1 MNNEIWPNFFI
12 VGTGR
17 GGTSSLYHYLS
28 QHPDIFMSPIKE
40 PYFFCQ
46 ELISDI
52 TTGNFV
58 LDKDKYLELFNDIS
72 GRRVVGEA
80 SAAYLDFPP
89 TAGRIKTSVP
99 DAKIIIM
106 LRNPS
111 ERAFSEYL
119 ANVTLGYEKRTFNQT
134 VTDEIK
140 EIRNEPTNAYNS
152 VSRGLYYNHVKR
164 YQDLFGNKNV
174 KVIIFEDFIKNT
186 QLILEEVLEFLGI
199 NKKIEFELEPKNQY
213 RIPKGGIAE
222 LLFADSK
229 IRKIIKKSIPVNMRI
244 RFGEKYLLKK
254 EIRPTI
260 DLETKKILD
269 DIYSEDI
276 NKLSNLLNRELK
288 WKPFQKD

>member
-1 MNNEIWPNFFI
+1 MDLSANN
-12 VGTGR
+12 
-17 GGTSSLYHYLS
+17 Y
-28 QHPDIFMSPIKE
+28 
-40 PYFFCQ
+40 
-46 ELISDI
+46 I
-52 TTGNFV
+52 TNDGI
-58 LDKDKYLELFNDIS
+58 KYLIKLESLNLEYNTKITDFHKYEGLLTRSNYDVSFTDVSPAFN
-72 GRRVVGEA
+72 
-80 SAAYLDFPP
+80 
-89 TAGRIKTSVP
+89 
-99 DAKIIIM
+99 
-106 LRNPS
+106 
-111 ERAFSEYL
+111 
-119 ANVTLGYEKRTFNQT
+119 
-134 VTDEIK
+134 
-140 EIRNEPTNAYNS
+140 
-152 VSRGLYYNHVKR
+152 
-164 YQDLFGNKNV
+164 
-174 KVIIFEDFIKNT
+174 FEDFIKNT